1 MGHKVKGIC
10 LSYRKCKTGSLLFKA
25 VEGGEV
31 EWNTFN
37 LISGFPK
44 YLKYL
49 NHQLRFYKP
58 DVIMASSDCFHTIL
72 GVALGKM
79 YRIPCII
86 DLYDNYESYKLSKF
100 TLIIPL
106 YRFFLKR
113 ADAICCISK
122 YLKQYLVQTC
132 QPKGKIRII
141 GNAINQEHFF
151 SRSLIESRDH
161 FGIPE
166 NITIIGTAGA
176 LDENRGIAN
185 LYRAFEVLVE
195 TNNNLYL
202 AVAGVGSRDDRVFQL
217 TNVIDLGVLPYD
229 DIPFFYNML
238 DIAVICLITNDFGQY
253 CFPQKVNE
261 ILACKT
267 PVIAANVGV
276 MGDLF
281 NNNTSCL
288 FNSEDWGDLV
298 DKLQLQL
305 KYPQV
310 PNMYIDTWTKQ
321 AERMEKFMIMI
332 VNNYCTGK
340 AKI

>member
-1 MGHKVKGIC
+1 MLKILVLSKRQYTNKDLLDDKFGRLWEIPLKLSLMGHKVKGIC

-79 YRIPCII
+79 YRIPCVI

-253 CFPQKVNE
+253 CFPQ
-261 ILACKT
+261 
-267 PVIAANVGV
+267 
-276 MGDLF
+276 
-281 NNNTSCL
+281 NN
-288 FNSEDWGDLV
+288 
-298 DKLQLQL
+298 
-305 KYPQV
+305 
-310 PNMYIDTWTKQ
+310 
-321 AERMEKFMIMI
+321 
-332 VNNYCTGK
+332 
-340 AKI
+340 